1 MSRSNS
7 KVALLLRERE
17 AETTRI
23 NKTVQKAGGLASD
36 SKVFDV
42 LDESNAKYEEKM
54 SRLLQFTS
62 KSKKVLKVQNHKTEW
77 IDEQLRLQLLAKK
90 IEMSVGSILDAAT
103 VELPDDEDLHEVMDC
118 MNGYLSAR
126 KKNQTELANQLRNIK
141 EMLKESIK
149 RGNVAPKATRSETDE
164 NKNMAIES
172 IIAELFIKL
181 RTDHAKVWKYW
192 QKQEAE
198 LRAEVQQAAHKLA
211 LDIRTDSIV
220 TQDAQLRAE
229 FAHIL
234 SLSSSDK
241 EARIGVVNR
250 GSNES
255 VAESMDTTGQPTLE
269 LDLELLMDMRLQK
282 IAILDKA
289 QEIKVIEREQER
301 ASFCVEIGLDPD
313 PSDHS
318 GGWAEVDHDTFVK
331 IYRKAQVT
339 GMQRKRMLEILK
351 AELPHVALDVIL
363 THEEWYRKMK
373 LLSAKYRESE
383 ALYSTTRQDL
393 IAQAKAN
400 LLEHRAHKLE
410 LLERLRES
418 EMHEKHR
425 AEIHARLSEL
435 HAAKES
441 FEQSQSEQRRAQE
454 VALQQRLQAQ
464 EEALRQEHLEKKQ
477 QVERFRILRE
487 QAEAEA
493 KAAQEAQAKAA
504 QEHLR
509 QLIEQNKPKVERRA
523 QLVNEK
529 EDKKRQKEVLIN
541 TFNVFML
548 L

>member
-23 NKTVQKAGGLASD
+23 NKTVLKAGGLASD
-36 SKVFDV
+36 SNVFDV
-42 LDESNAKYEEKM
+42 LDASNAKYEDKM

-103 VELPDDEDLHEVMDC
+103 LELPDDEDLHEVMDC

-141 EMLKESIK
+141 EMLKESTK
-149 RGNVAPKATRSETDE
+149 RGSKAAPQTIRSSTDE

-198 LRAEVQQAAHKLA
+198 LRAEVQQAAHRLA
-211 LDIRTDSIV
+211 LDIRNDSIV
-220 TQDAQLRAE
+220 SQDAQLRAE
-229 FAHIL
+229 FANIL
-234 SLSSSDK
+234 SQCTSSAK
-241 EARIGVVNR
+241 ESSIGVSDR

-255 VAESMDTTGQPTLE
+255 VGGTVDTAGQSTLE
-269 LDLELLMDMRLQK
+269 LDLELLMDMWLQK

-289 QEIKVIEREQER
+289 QELKVIEREQER
-301 ASFCVEIGLDPD
+301 ASFCVEVGLDPD
-313 PSDHS
+313 PSDHA
-318 GGWAEVDHDTFVK
+318 GGWTEVDHDTFVK

-351 AELPHVALDVIL
+351 AELPHIALDVLL

-373 LLSAKYRESE
+373 LLSSKYR
-383 ALYSTTRQDL
+383 
-393 IAQAKAN
+393 
-400 LLEHRAHKLE
+400 
-410 LLERLRES
+410 
-418 EMHEKHR
+418 
-425 AEIHARLSEL
+425 
-435 HAAKES
+435 
-441 FEQSQSEQRRAQE
+441 
-454 VALQQRLQAQ
+454 
-464 EEALRQEHLEKKQ
+464 
-477 QVERFRILRE
+477 
-487 QAEAEA
+487 
-493 KAAQEAQAKAA
+493 
-504 QEHLR
+504 
-509 QLIEQNKPKVERRA
+509 
-523 QLVNEK
+523 
-529 EDKKRQKEVLIN
+529 
-541 TFNVFML
+541 
-548 L
+548 